1 MDRPA
6 FNQQRRDGAAS
17 FKGIFFMSLRKL
29 LDRRAAIAGE
39 MRSLNEAAGD
49 ADMAPDA
56 AQRFDTLKGE
66 LDGLEARISRQ
77 AALEDAERR
86 MAGQPYG
93 GTGDR
98 NLDRELRGFS
108 LTRAIA
114 DQAGIA
120 GVDAGRERE
129 LSAEIARRAGRPFQG
144 MAVPMSVF
152 HEPMEQRVLT
162 TTTPAGGP
170 GSNLVQTDIAG
181 QQFIDR
187 LRNALVTRRLG
198 ARVLTGLQG
207 NLDIPGL
214 KTSGTAGWV
223 NENTALTPADHEF
236 RKVSLTP
243 KHAGALTELS
253 RNMLQQPSVDV
264 EALVRADF
272 AAILAEAVDQAA
284 ISGSGTAPVPRGIL
298 NTSGIGSV
306 AMGTNG
312 GAISWASVINLI
324 GEVQIDNAEGTGF
337 LTNAKVTRS
346 ARQTVKVSGQPVYI
360 MEGRDRLADYPLVM
374 SNLVPSNL
382 TKGTSNGVCSALI
395 FGNWSDLILGYWSE
409 LDILVNPYESTAYS
423 KGNVQVRAM
432 LTMDV
437 AVRYPE
443 SFAAIQDLTT

>member
-1 MDRPA
+1 
-6 FNQQRRDGAAS
+6 
-17 FKGIFFMSLRKL
+17 
-29 LDRRAAIAGE
+29 
-39 MRSLNEAAGD
+39 
-49 ADMAPDA
+49 
-56 AQRFDTLKGE
+56 
-66 LDGLEARISRQ
+66 
-77 AALEDAERR
+77 
-86 MAGQPYG
+86 
-93 GTGDR
+93 
-98 NLDRELRGFS
+98 
-108 LTRAIA
+108 
-114 DQAGIA
+114 
-120 GVDAGRERE
+120 
-129 LSAEIARRAGRPFQG
+129 
-144 MAVPMSVF
+144 
-152 HEPMEQRVLT
+152 
-162 TTTPAGGP
+162 
-170 GSNLVQTDIAG
+170 VQTDIAG

-360 MEGRDRLADYPLVM
+360 MEGRDRLADYPLAM